1 VKNKERVADVLDF
14 ETKSTIADWVRRVD
28 SEADIIGIPMTDGK
42 RPEIPYGEGSRSGVK
57 IASWFL
63 PEMQVQGVGYAGG
76 GR

>member
-1 VKNKERVADVLDF
+1 M
-14 ETKSTIADWVRRVD
+14 
-28 SEADIIGIPMTDGK
+28 IIDDLGYIRQTREEMGK
-42 RPEIPYGEGSRSGVK
+42 RPDIPYGEGSRSGVK